1 MGSTP
6 LYDALRAF
14 AAQRPL
20 RMHMPGHKGKSL
32 PAPELAAI
40 AAIDF
45 TELPPTGD
53 LFSGGGAIGA
63 AEALWAK
70 VFHMASCLFLTGGST
85 QGVHAALALAC
96 KPGETVLLDRGSH
109 RSAYNALALLDLK
122 PVYLERPWLAS
133 EGITGPISPSS
144 VAQALEEH
152 PEAKTLCITSPTYY
166 GVLSDLPAL
175 AELMHRRGGVLVVDG
190 AHGAHLPFLGNDHLS
205 AADLVVTS
213 AHKTLPA
220 LGQSA
225 LLLAGERFPHAG
237 LRRAASLYGSS
248 SPSYPMMACLDLC
261 RAWMEEEG
269 AAAYRAAA
277 RQVAALRRDYPS
289 VSGPALDPAR
299 LVLRAP
305 DGFAA
310 QAALEGMGVWP
321 EMADAGHM
329 VFIPTCADTEE
340 DFARL
345 RAALDAVAWGD
356 GAPLPPP
363 PPPPEAV
370 LTPRQALF
378 SPRISLPLSAAEG
391 RICAQQVA
399 PYPPGVPVF
408 APGERIC
415 KKTIAYLKQIGYN
428 TLEDVEVVSE
438 PVCAS

>member
-45 TELPPTGD
+45 TELPPRGISSPGAGPSGRRRPSGRR
-53 LFSGGGAIGA
+53 FSTWPPACFSPA
-63 AEALWAK
+63 APPR
-70 VFHMASCLFLTGGST
+70 GST
-85 QGVHAALALAC
+85 PPWPWPANR
-96 KPGETVLLDRGSH
+96 GETVLLDRGSH

-321 EMADAGHM
+321 EMADAGHV

-363 PPPPEAV
+363 PPRRRRFSPPV
-370 LTPRQALF
+370 RPSFPPGFPSPCPPRRDASAPSRWPPIPPGYLF
-378 SPRISLPLSAAEG
+378 SRLGSEFAKKLSL
-391 RICAQQVA
+391 I
-399 PYPPGVPVF
+399 
-408 APGERIC
+408 
-415 KKTIAYLKQIGYN
+415 
-428 TLEDVEVVSE
+428 
-438 PVCAS
+438 

>member
-321 EMADAGHM
+321 EMADAGHV
-329 VFIPTCADTEE
+329 VFIPTCAGGLCPPPGRPGCRGLGGRRSPAPASAPAGGGSHPPSGPLFPP
-340 DFARL
+340 DFPPPVRRGGTHL
-345 RAALDAVAWGD
+345 RPAGGPLSPRGTCFRAWG
-356 GAPLPPP
+356 ANLQKNY
-363 PPPPEAV
+363 
-370 LTPRQALF
+370 RLF
-378 SPRISLPLSAAEG
+378 ETNRL
-391 RICAQQVA
+391 
-399 PYPPGVPVF
+399 
-408 APGERIC
+408 
-415 KKTIAYLKQIGYN
+415 
-428 TLEDVEVVSE
+428 
-438 PVCAS
+438 

>member
-1 MGSTP
+1 M
-6 LYDALRAF
+6 
-14 AAQRPL
+14 
-20 RMHMPGHKGKSL
+20 
-32 PAPELAAI
+32 
-40 AAIDF
+40 
-45 TELPPTGD
+45 
-53 LFSGGGAIGA
+53 
-63 AEALWAK
+63 
-70 VFHMASCLFLTGGST
+70 
-85 QGVHAALALAC
+85 
-96 KPGETVLLDRGSH
+96 LLDRGSH

-310 QAALEGMGVWP
+310 QAALEGWGCGPRWP
-321 EMADAGHM
+321 TRAMWCSSPPA
-329 VFIPTCADTEE
+329 PTRRRTLPASGPPWMP
-340 DFARL
+340 
-345 RAALDAVAWGD
+345 VAWGD

>member
-269 AAAYRAAA
+269 AAAYRAA
-277 RQVAALRRDYPS
+277 
-289 VSGPALDPAR
+289 
-299 LVLRAP
+299 
-305 DGFAA
+305 
-310 QAALEGMGVWP
+310 
-321 EMADAGHM
+321 
-329 VFIPTCADTEE
+329 
-340 DFARL
+340 
-345 RAALDAVAWGD
+345 LDAVAWGD

-399 PYPPGVPVF
+399 PYPPGVPIF

>member
-144 VAQALEEH
+144 VAQALE
-152 PEAKTLCITSPTYY
+152 
-166 GVLSDLPAL
+166 
-175 AELMHRRGGVLVVDG
+175 HRRGGVLVVDG

-289 VSGPALDPAR
+289 LPGWCSAPPTALPPRRPWRGWGCGPRWPTRAMWCSSPPAPTRRRTLPASGPPWMPWPGGTALPC
-299 LVLRAP
+299 P
-305 DGFAA
+305 
-310 QAALEGMGVWP
+310 
-321 EMADAGHM
+321 
-329 VFIPTCADTEE
+329 
-340 DFARL
+340 RL
-345 RAALDAVAWGD
+345 RPRRRRFSPPVRPSFPPGFPSPCPPRRDAS
-356 GAPLPPP
+356 APSRWPPIP
-363 PPPPEAV
+363 PGY
-370 LTPRQALF
+370 LF
-378 SPRISLPLSAAEG
+378 SRLGSEFAKKLSL
-391 RICAQQVA
+391 I
-399 PYPPGVPVF
+399 
-408 APGERIC
+408 
-415 KKTIAYLKQIGYN
+415 
-428 TLEDVEVVSE
+428 
-438 PVCAS
+438 